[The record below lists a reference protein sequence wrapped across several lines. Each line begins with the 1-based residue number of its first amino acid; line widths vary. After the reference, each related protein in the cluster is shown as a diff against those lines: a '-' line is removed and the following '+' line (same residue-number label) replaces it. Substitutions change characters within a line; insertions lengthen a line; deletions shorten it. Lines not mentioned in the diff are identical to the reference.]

1 MSRASFETFGDLAA
15 SGLSDTEKAGRH
27 GIQAK
32 DEKNIVADVIAKL
45 ALEADDDLLEIGCGS
60 GNLLIPL
67 SFRVKEAVGIDHV
80 NMIAALD
87 KRFSDPSLSG
97 VPGDFLEIEMDR
109 KFAKILIYS
118 VLHYMSDGDEVFA
131 FIDRAVALLRP
142 GGRLLIGDL
151 PNDDRKRRF
160 NGSDRGKRFNADWQ
174 AKMKKGGPGEVAS
187 KLFAQMA
194 SDDKRVPITDGLVLR
209 ILQRYRERGYD
220 AFVVPQPPNLP
231 FCHSREDILISFG

>member
-1 MSRASFETFGDLAA
+1 MSRASFESFGDLAA

-45 ALEADDDLLEIGCGS
+45 DLEAEDDLLEIGCGT

-67 SFRVKEAVGIDHV
+67 SFRVKEAVGIDHPK
-80 NMIAALD
+80 MIDALK
-87 KRFSDPSLSG
+87 KRFPDAGLSG
-97 VPGDFLEIEMDR
+97 VAGDFLQVELDR

-118 VLHYMSDGDEVFA
+118 VLHYLSDDAEVFA
-131 FIDRAVALLRP
+131 FIDRAAALLRP

-160 NGSDRGKRFNADWQ
+160 NESERGRRFNAEWQ
-174 AKMKKGGPGEVAS
+174 ARMKEGGPGEVAAR
-187 KLFAQMA
+187 LFAQIG
-194 SDDKRVPITDGLVLR
+194 SDSRRVPVNDGLVLR
-209 ILQRYRERGYD
+209 ILERYRTRGYD

-231 FCHSREDILISFG
+231 FCHSREDILIAWG